1 MKWADDARTA
11 RVLGGLGDTASFV
24 AVAQPLR
31 FLGAA
36 GLASA
41 PLALALGR
49 HGGEPWARL
58 DIADEVIAA
67 GVRLAGDASRAR
79 P

>member
-1 MKWADDARTA
+1 
-11 RVLGGLGDTASFV
+11 
-24 AVAQPLR
+24 LR

-36 GLASA
+36 SLASA
-41 PLALALGR
+41 PLALAFGR
-49 HGGEPWARL
+49 QGGEPWARL